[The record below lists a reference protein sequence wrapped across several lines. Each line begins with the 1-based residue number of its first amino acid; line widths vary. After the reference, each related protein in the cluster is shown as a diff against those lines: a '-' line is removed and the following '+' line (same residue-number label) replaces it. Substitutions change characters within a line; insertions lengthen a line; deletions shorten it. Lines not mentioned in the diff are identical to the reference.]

1 MVLNVELINDL
12 LEGKGLE
19 ELKEEAAKLREKTDR
34 RKATIKEEQEY
45 LREELKLYSS
55 ILEKINLIQEEKKK
69 KEEKKEENEPLTRQ
83 QIKEINIDDLLKI
96 NNIFSYSKHWQMSE
110 DDRDKFKIIKI
121 TNNFIMAK
129 KLKKIKTEHLG
140 GSGGYAYYKC
150 ILRDR
155 RDDEPLHHQE
165 KPFLRISKNKLDSS
179 YFFKDGLRYELNK
192 EFDYTEDNGR

>member
-12 LEGKGLE
+12 LEGEGLD

-83 QIKEINIDDLLKI
+83 QVKEINIDDLLKI

-129 KLKKIKTEHLG
+129 KLKKVKKEHLG
-140 GSGGYAYYKC
+140 GSGGYSYYKY
-150 ILRDR
+150 ILRE
-155 RDDEPLHHQE
+155 DDEE
-165 KPFLRISKNKLDSS
+165 KYILKIAKSSLDSY

-192 EFDYTEDNGR
+192 EFQLVEDNGR

>member
-12 LEGKGLE
+12 LEGEGLE

-34 RKATIKEEQEY
+34 RKATIKEEQDY

-69 KEEKKEENEPLTRQ
+69 KEEKKEENEPLTWRQ
-83 QIKEINIDDLLKI
+83 IEKINIDDLLKVD
-96 NNIFSYSKHWQMSE
+96 NIFNYSKYWMFRE
-110 DDRDKFKIIKI
+110 VDKFKIIKI
-121 TNNFIMAK
+121 SNNFITAK
-129 KLKKIKTEHLG
+129 KLKQVKIEHLG
-140 GSGGYAYYKC
+140 GSGGYDNFKC

-192 EFDYTEDNGR
+192 EFNYTEDNGR

>member
-12 LEGKGLE
+12 LKGEGLD

-69 KEEKKEENEPLTRQ
+69 KEEKKKENEPLTWQ
-83 QIKEINIDDLLKI
+83 QVKEINIDDLLKI

-129 KLKKIKTEHLG
+129 KLKKVKKEHLG

-150 ILRDR
+150 VLIE
-155 RDDEPLHHQE
+155 DDEE
-165 KPFLRISKNKLDSS
+165 KYILKIAKSS
-179 YFFKDGLRYELNK
+179 LGPYYFFNDGLRYELNK
-192 EFDYTEDNGR
+192 EFKYTEDNGR